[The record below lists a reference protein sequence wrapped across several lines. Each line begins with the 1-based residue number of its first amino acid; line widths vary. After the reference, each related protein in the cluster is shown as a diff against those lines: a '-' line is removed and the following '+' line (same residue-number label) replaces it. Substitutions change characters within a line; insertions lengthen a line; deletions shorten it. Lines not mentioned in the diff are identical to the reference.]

1 MPNSLQDNLFV
12 SWFRSS
18 SPYIHA
24 HRGKTFVIVFEG
36 EAIESSGFTDLVHDI
51 ALLQGLGIKLVL
63 VHGAR
68 PQIETNLKQKGLVS
82 EFSDGLRVT
91 DEKMLA
97 GVKEAAG
104 SVRLQIEALLSQG
117 LANSPMAGT
126 RIRVASGNF
135 VMAKPIGVLD
145 GIDYAHTGEVRRVD
159 SVAINQ
165 QLENEN
171 IVLISPLGY
180 SPTGEIFNLA
190 ANDVG
195 ASVATALNA
204 DKLIYLTEQKD
215 LKAGRQKN
223 NHLTPAAMENFI
235 RRRKKLSEK
244 TIHCL
249 NNAADAC
256 RSGVKRAHMVPRH
269 IDGGLLKELFT
280 RDGTGFLVT
289 AEAYEKIRPAGID
302 DVTGIIELLS
312 PLEEKGILVK
322 RSRDLLETEIGNFVV
337 VERDGMIIGCA
348 ALYQYPKNNAAE
360 LACIVIHPDY
370 QSDGKGDMLLAHMEN
385 LASNIGLESVFILTT
400 QTMHWFQERG
410 FKRTD
415 ISILPKQKR
424 NLYNYQRNSKVAVK
438 TLNA

>member
-36 EAIESSGFTDLVHDI
+36 EAIESSGFTDMVHDI

-104 SVRLQIEALLSQG
+104 SVRLEIEALLSQG

-256 RSGVKRAHMVPRH
+256 RSGVKRAHLVPRH

-385 LASNIGLESVFILTT
+385 LASNIGLERVFILTT

-424 NLYNYQRNSKVAVK
+424 KLYNYQRNSKVAVK

>member
-195 ASVATALNA
+195 ASVAIALNA

-348 ALYQYPKNNAAE
+348 ALYQYPKYNAAE

-385 LASNIGLESVFILTT
+385 LASNIGLERVFILTT

-424 NLYNYQRNSKVAVK
+424 KLYNYQRNSKVAVK

>member
-36 EAIESSGFTDLVHDI
+36 EAIESSGFTDMVHDI

-256 RSGVKRAHMVPRH
+256 RSGVKRAHLVPRH

-385 LASNIGLESVFILTT
+385 LASNIGLERVFILTT

>member
-36 EAIESSGFTDLVHDI
+36 EAIESSGFTDMVHDI

-104 SVRLQIEALLSQG
+104 SVRLEIEALLSQG

-256 RSGVKRAHMVPRH
+256 RSGVKRAHLVPRH

-385 LASNIGLESVFILTT
+385 LASKIGLERVFILTT

>member
-1 MPNSLQDNLFV
+1 MPNSTQDNLFV

-24 HRGKTFVIVFEG
+24 HRGKTFVVVFEG
-36 EAIESSGFTDLVHDI
+36 EAIESTGFTDLIHDI

-68 PQIETNLKQKGLVS
+68 PQIEANLKQKGLVS

-91 DEKMLA
+91 DEKMLV

-104 SVRLQIEALLSQG
+104 SVRLEIEALLSQG

-159 SVAINQ
+159 SVAIDQ

-195 ASVATALNA
+195 ARVAVALNA
-204 DKLIYLTEQKD
+204 DKLIYLTEHKD
-215 LKAGRQKN
+215 LKVGKQKN
-223 NHLTPAAMENFI
+223 NHLTPAGLENFI
-235 RRRKKLSEK
+235 KRRKKLSDK

-256 RSGVKRAHMVPRH
+256 RSGVKRAHLVPRH

-312 PLEEKGILVK
+312 PLEDKGILVK
-322 RSRDLLETEIGNFVV
+322 RSRDLLETEINNFVV

-348 ALYQYPKNNAAE
+348 ALYQYPRNSAAE
-360 LACIVIHPDY
+360 LACIVIHPEY
-370 QSDGKGDMLLAHMEN
+370 QSDGKGDMLLAHMES
-385 LASNIGLESVFILTT
+385 LAAKAGLEKVFILTT

-410 FKRTD
+410 FKRSD
-415 ISILPKQKR
+415 LSILPRQKR
-424 NLYNYQRNSKVAVK
+424 QLYNYQRNSKVAVK
-438 TLNA
+438 RLNI

>member
-36 EAIESSGFTDLVHDI
+36 EAIESSGFTDMVHDI

-104 SVRLQIEALLSQG
+104 SVRLEIEALLSQG

-256 RSGVKRAHMVPRH
+256 RSGVKRAHLVPRH